1 MKAVVATPTLEVKE
15 PHMAKRSLS
24 KLMNQEQVPLIQ
36 ILAVL
41 ANEQRM
47 EILRKLKSPRNSF
60 PPQDEGDPVLDGVC
74 VSSIQAG
81 QGLAFSTTSKY
92 LTDLARIGLV
102 TFKRSGKW
110 SYYKRDEKAIKAVV
124 ARLKTEL

>member
-1 MKAVVATPTLEVKE
+1 
-15 PHMAKRSLS
+15 
-24 KLMNQEQVPLIQ
+24 MNDKQVPLVE
-36 ILAVL
+36 ILVVL

-47 EILRKLKSPRNSF
+47 EILRKLKSPRTSF

-92 LTDLARIGLV
+92 LADLARIGLV
-102 TFKRSGKW
+102 TAKRSGKW
-110 SYYKRDEKAIKAVV
+110 SYYKRNEKAINNVL
-124 ARLKTEL
+124 ARLKAEL

>member
-1 MKAVVATPTLEVKE
+1 MNEVK
-15 PHMAKRSLS
+15 
-24 KLMNQEQVPLIQ
+24 VPLIQ
-36 ILAVL
+36 ILDVL

-47 EILRKLKSPRNSF
+47 EILRKLKLPGTSF
-60 PPQDEGDPVLDGVC
+60 PPQEEGDPFLDGVC

-102 TFKRSGKW
+102 TVKRSGKW
-110 SYYKRDEKAIKAVV
+110 SYYKRNEKAIKAVV

>member
-1 MKAVVATPTLEVKE
+1 MNEEQA
-15 PHMAKRSLS
+15 SL
-24 KLMNQEQVPLIQ
+24 ID
-36 ILAVL
+36 ILLVL
-41 ANEQRM
+41 ANPQRL
-47 EILRKLKSPRNSF
+47 EILRKLKSPRDSF

-102 TFKRSGKW
+102 TVKRSGKW
-110 SYYKRDEKAIKAVV
+110 SYYKRNEKAIGAVA
-124 ARLKTEL
+124 ARLAAEL

>member
-1 MKAVVATPTLEVKE
+1 
-15 PHMAKRSLS
+15 
-24 KLMNQEQVPLIQ
+24 MNDEQVPLIQ
-36 ILAVL
+36 ILDVL

-47 EILRKLKSPRNSF
+47 EILRKLKSPRSSF
-60 PPQDEGDPVLDGVC
+60 PPQDEGDPVIDGVC

-110 SYYKRDEKAIKAVV
+110 SYYKRNEKGIKAVV

>member
-1 MKAVVATPTLEVKE
+1 MKE
-15 PHMAKRSLS
+15 
-24 KLMNQEQVPLIQ
+24 EQVPLIY
-36 ILAVL
+36 ILDVL

-47 EILRKLKSPRNSF
+47 EILRKLKSPRSSF

-110 SYYKRDEKAIKAVV
+110 SYYKRNERAIRAVV
-124 ARLKTEL
+124 ARLKNEL

>member
-1 MKAVVATPTLEVKE
+1 
-15 PHMAKRSLS
+15 
-24 KLMNQEQVPLIQ
+24 MNAEQLPLIQ
-36 ILAVL
+36 ILDVL

-47 EILRKLKSPRNSF
+47 DILRKLKSPRTSF

-92 LTDLARIGLV
+92 LADLARIGLV
-102 TFKRSGKW
+102 TIKRSGKW

-124 ARLKTEL
+124 ARLNKEL

>member
-1 MKAVVATPTLEVKE
+1 MKE
-15 PHMAKRSLS
+15 
-24 KLMNQEQVPLIQ
+24 EQVPLIY
-36 ILAVL
+36 ILDVL

-47 EILRKLKSPRNSF
+47 EILRKLKSPRSSF

-110 SYYKRDEKAIKAVV
+110 SYYKRNEKAIKAVV
-124 ARLKTEL
+124 ARLKNEL